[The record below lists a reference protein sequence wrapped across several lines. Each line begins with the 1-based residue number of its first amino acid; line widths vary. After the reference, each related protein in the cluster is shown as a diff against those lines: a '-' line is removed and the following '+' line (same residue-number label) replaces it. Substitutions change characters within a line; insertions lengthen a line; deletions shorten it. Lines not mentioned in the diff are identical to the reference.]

1 MFGYISGDASRVAD
15 REQGAI
21 AGPLLSVLQAL
32 RREMRQRTGVVDGV
46 FMLIVF
52 ALALLVRVHDLGRQ
66 SLWLDEATQVWSSA
80 LPVRTILAR
89 LAQSDTQPPL
99 YYIAL
104 HGWMVVFGRS
114 VVDVRF
120 LSAVTGA
127 LAPPLLYA
135 VGRTLAGRWV
145 AALAALLLIANP
157 FHIWYSQE
165 TRSYALMATLALAAA
180 WLLLRWVGSARPLWG
195 ILLALANALL
205 LYTQSTTVLF
215 VAAQV
220 GYVVVTTGPRPLSS
234 ARMTRSIRLLWPF
247 VGALALWLPWVPTTL
262 AQMGRGQT
270 NWIPYATGGD
280 AWTFLRALTGLDTG
294 LGQVQPDLL
303 HQIVAGLLL
312 AVAVASLRV
321 GWREAL
327 LFMGP
332 AVLLF
337 AFSTHLHL
345 WAPRAVLFAA
355 AGMAVLVARGLARLP
370 RPAGL
375 AALILI
381 AGLGALAPT
390 PTKEPWG
397 GLAAAL
403 CANAR
408 PGDVVYAEPDYALAP
423 LAYYTMTRPCPPLI
437 LSPLQPLPTTPAAFL
452 AHVFT
457 RQGVE
462 ARAAAWLS
470 GGGGPAEQVVYRQ
483 LVAQRARIW
492 FVCRD
497 QGPAC
502 PGPQGTTFRVQPVQR
517 ALFQWQGELI
527 LTSARIG
534 SSRSP

>member
-1 MFGYISGDASRVAD
+1 MYGYIGGDASRVAD
-15 REQGAI
+15 RAQGPV
-21 AGPLLSVLQAL
+21 AGPLLSVLQAP
-32 RREMRQRTGVVDGV
+32 RWEMRRGTGVVDGV
-46 FMLIVF
+46 LMLVLF
-52 ALALLVRVHDLGRQ
+52 VLALLVRVHDLGRQ
-66 SLWLDEATQVWSSA
+66 SLWLDEATQVWSSS
-80 LPVRTILAR
+80 LPVHTILAR

-104 HGWMVVFGRS
+104 HGWMAAFGRS
-114 VVDVRF
+114 ATDVRF
-120 LSAVTGA
+120 LSAVAGA

-135 VGRTLAGRWV
+135 VGRALAGRWV
-145 AALAALLLIANP
+145 AALAALLLLANP

-165 TRSYALMATLALAAA
+165 TRGYALMASLALAAA
-180 WLLLRWVGSARPLWG
+180 WLLLRWVGSVRPLWG
-195 ILLALANALL
+195 VLLALANALL

-215 VAAQV
+215 VAAQL
-220 GYVVVTTGPRPLSS
+220 GYVVVTTVPRHPFST
-234 ARMTRSIRLLWPF
+234 RMTLSIRLLWPF
-247 VGALALWLPWVPTTL
+247 VGALVLWLPWVPTTF

-270 NWIPYATGGD
+270 SWIPYATGGD

-312 AVAVASLRV
+312 AVAVASLRA

-337 AFSTHLHL
+337 ALSTHLHL

-355 AGMAVLVARGLARLP
+355 GGMAVLVARGLARLP

-375 AALILI
+375 AVLVLI
-381 AGLGALAPT
+381 AGLGALGPAPA
-390 PTKEPWG
+390 KEPWR

-408 PGDVVYAEPDYALAP
+408 PGDVVYAAPDYALAP
-423 LAYYTMTRPCPPLI
+423 LVYYTMTQPCPPLI
-437 LSPLQPLPTTPAAFL
+437 LSHRQPLPTTPTAFL
-452 AHVFT
+452 SQVFT
-457 RQGVE
+457 RQGME

-470 GGGGPAEQVVYRQ
+470 GGGTPTEQGAYRQ
-483 LVAQRARIW
+483 LIARHARIW

-497 QGPAC
+497 QGPSC
-502 PGPQGTTFRVQPVQR
+502 PGPQGAPFRVRPVQR

-527 LTSARIG
+527 VTAARIG
-534 SSRSP
+534 PARSP

>member
-15 REQGAI
+15 HEQGAV
-21 AGPLLSVLQAL
+21 AGPLLSILQAL
-32 RREMRQRTGVVDGV
+32 RREMRQRTGAVDGV

-52 ALALLVRVHDLGRQ
+52 ALALLARVHDLGRQ

-312 AVAVASLRV
+312 AVAVASLRA

>member
-15 REQGAI
+15 HEQGAV
-21 AGPLLSVLQAL
+21 AGPLLSILQAL
-32 RREMRQRTGVVDGV
+32 RREMRQRTGAVDGV

-52 ALALLVRVHDLGRQ
+52 ALALLARVHDLGRQ

-195 ILLALANALL
+195 VLLALANALL

-234 ARMTRSIRLLWPF
+234 ARMTRSIRFLWPF
-247 VGALALWLPWVPTTL
+247 AGALALWLPWVPTTL

-312 AVAVASLRV
+312 AVAVASLRA

-437 LSPLQPLPTTPAAFL
+437 LSPLRPLPTTPAAFL

-470 GGGGPAEQVVYRQ
+470 GGGGPAEQGVYRQ

>member
-15 REQGAI
+15 HEQGAV
-21 AGPLLSVLQAL
+21 AGPLLSILQAL

-52 ALALLVRVHDLGRQ
+52 ALALLARVHDLGRQ

-104 HGWMVVFGRS
+104 HGWMVAFGRS

-127 LAPPLLYA
+127 LAAPLLYA
-135 VGRTLAGRWV
+135 VGRMLAGRWV

-165 TRSYALMATLALAAA
+165 TRGYALMATLALAAA

-195 ILLALANALL
+195 VLLALANALL

-220 GYVVVTTGPRPLSS
+220 GYVVVTMGPRQLSS
-234 ARMTRSIRLLWPF
+234 TRITRSIRLLWPF

-312 AVAVASLRV
+312 TVAVASLRV

-337 AFSTHLHL
+337 ALSTHLHL

-355 AGMAVLVARGLARLP
+355 GGMAMLVARGLARLP

-381 AGLGALAPT
+381 AGLGALTPT
-390 PTKEPWG
+390 PAKEPWR
-397 GLAAAL
+397 GLAATL

-437 LSPLQPLPTTPAAFL
+437 LSPLQSLPTTPAAFL
-452 AHVFT
+452 GQVFT

-470 GGGGPAEQVVYRQ
+470 GRGGPAEQGVYRQ
-483 LVAQRARIW
+483 LVARRARIW

-497 QGPAC
+497 QGPSC
-502 PGPQGTTFRVQPVQR
+502 PGPQGATFRAQPVQR

-527 LTSARIG
+527 VTSARIG
-534 SSRSP
+534 STQSP

>member
-1 MFGYISGDASRVAD
+1 MFGYISGDVSRAAD
-15 REQGAI
+15 RDQEAV
-21 AGPLLSVLQAL
+21 AGPRLSILQAL
-32 RREMRQRTGVVDGV
+32 HREMRRRTGVGDGAV
-46 FMLIVF
+46 MLIMF

-66 SLWLDEATQVWSSA
+66 SLWLDEATQVWSSS

-104 HGWMVVFGRS
+104 HGWIVAFGRS
-114 VVDVRF
+114 AVDVRF

-145 AALAALLLIANP
+145 AALAALLFIANP

-165 TRSYALMATLALAAA
+165 TRGYAVMATLALAAA
-180 WLLLRWVGSARPLWG
+180 WLLLRWVSSVQPLWG
-195 ILLALANALL
+195 VLLALANALL
-205 LYTQSTTVLF
+205 LYTQSTTVVF
-215 VAAQV
+215 VAVQV
-220 GYVVVTTGPRPLSS
+220 GYVGVTTGPRPLSS
-234 ARMTRSIRLLWPF
+234 TRMTRSIRLLWPF
-247 VGALALWLPWVPTTL
+247 VVALALWLPWVPTTL
-262 AQMGRGQT
+262 AQMERGQT

-294 LGQVQPDLL
+294 LGHVQPDLL
-303 HQIVAGLLL
+303 HHIVAGLLL
-312 AVAVASLRV
+312 VVAVASLRV
-321 GWREAL
+321 GWREAVLFLAPAIL
-327 LFMGP
+327 LFT
-332 AVLLF
+332 L
-337 AFSTHLHL
+337 STHLHL
-345 WAPRAVLFAA
+345 WAPRAVLFAVS
-355 AGMAVLVARGLARLP
+355 GMAMLVARGLARLP

-375 AALILI
+375 AVLILI
-381 AGLGALAPT
+381 AGLGALAPL
-390 PTKEPWG
+390 PAKEPWQ

-423 LAYYTMTRPCPPLI
+423 LAYYTMTRSCPPLI

-452 AHVFT
+452 DHVFT

-470 GGGGPAEQVVYRQ
+470 GGGGPAEQGMYRQ
-483 LVAQRARIW
+483 LVAQRARVW

-497 QGPAC
+497 QGLAC

-517 ALFQWQGELI
+517 TVFQWQGELI

-534 SSRSP
+534 SS

>member
-1 MFGYISGDASRVAD
+1 MYGYVGDGASRVAD
-15 REQGAI
+15 RDQKVV
-21 AGPLLSVLQAL
+21 GPLLSVPQAF
-32 RREMRQRTGVVDGV
+32 RREIRRGMGVVDGA

-52 ALALLVRVHDLGRQ
+52 ALALLVRIHDLGRQ
-66 SLWLDEATQVWSSA
+66 SLWLDEATQVWSSS
-80 LPVRTILAR
+80 LPVHTILAR

-104 HGWMVVFGRS
+104 HGWMVAFGRS
-114 VVDVRF
+114 AVDVRF

-165 TRSYALMATLALAAA
+165 TRGYALMATLALATA
-180 WLLLRWVGSARPLWG
+180 WLLLRWVGSGRPLWG
-195 ILLALANALL
+195 VLLALANALL

-220 GYVVVTTGPRPLSS
+220 GYVVVTTGPRHLSS
-234 ARMTRSIRLLWPF
+234 TRMTRAIRSLWPF

-270 NWIPYATGGD
+270 SWIPYATGGD

-294 LGQVQPDLL
+294 LGQVQPDLV

-312 AVAVASLRV
+312 AVAVASLRAS
-321 GWREAL
+321 WREAL
-327 LFMGP
+327 LFVGP

-337 AFSTHLHL
+337 ALSTHLHL

-355 AGMAVLVARGLARLP
+355 GGMAMLVARGLARLP
-370 RPAGL
+370 RPAGV

-390 PTKEPWG
+390 PVKEPWR
-397 GLAAAL
+397 GLATAL

-408 PGDVVYAEPDYALAP
+408 PGDVIYAEPDYALAS

-437 LSPLQPLPTTPAAFL
+437 LSHRQPLPTTPTAFL
-452 AHVFT
+452 SQVFT
-457 RQGVE
+457 RQGME

-470 GGGGPAEQVVYRQ
+470 GGGTPTEQGAYRQ
-483 LVAQRARIW
+483 LIARHARIW

-497 QGPAC
+497 QGPSC
-502 PGPQGTTFRVQPVQR
+502 PGPQGATFRVRPVQR

-527 LTSARIG
+527 VTAARIG
-534 SSRSP
+534 PARSP